1 MPMKKY
7 QIEVT
12 ERQLQLLSYACEK
25 ADRQIIGQ
33 LGISLKDDC
42 LDAWEREYKK
52 ENGIKGTLRTLPEE
66 WHDVRAEVE
75 RHIDELRRLCWR
87 CDRFKAY
94 GINYDKTA
102 DTLWDLHR
110 VFRHAL
116 WKERPVDQRSNM
128 TVDAECPNDFL
139 RYGTEP
145 YAKILKVTDN
155 GKESK
160 GK

>member
-1 MPMKKY
+1 MKKY

-33 LGISLKDDC
+33 LGISLENDC

-52 ENGIKGTLRTLPEE
+52 ENNIKGALRTLPEE
-66 WHDVRAEVE
+66 WYDVRAKVE
-75 RHIDELRRLCWR
+75 KHIDELRQLCWK
-87 CDRFKAY
+87 CDKIHYY
-94 GINYDKTA
+94 GINYDSHA
-102 DTLWDLHR
+102 DTLFDLHR

-116 WKERPVDQRSNM
+116 WKERPAGQRSNI
-128 TVDAECPNDFL
+128 TVDSENPMDYVT
-139 RYGTEP
+139 YGEEP
-145 YAKILKVTDN
+145 LAKILKVVDD
-155 GKESK
+155 GKKRK

>member
-1 MPMKKY
+1 MKKY

-33 LGISLKDDC
+33 LGISLENDC
-42 LDAWEREYKK
+42 LDAWEYEYKK
-52 ENGIKGTLRTLPEE
+52 DNNIKGALRTLPKE

-75 RHIDELRRLCWR
+75 RHIDELRQLCWK
-87 CDRFKAY
+87 CDKFRSY
-94 GINYDKTA
+94 GINYNETA

-116 WKERPVDQRSNM
+116 WKERPADKRSNV
-128 TVDAECPNDFL
+128 TVDAECPSESL
-139 RYGTEP
+139 RYGSEP
-145 YAKILKVTDN
+145 FAKILKVVDD
-155 GKESK
+155 GKK
-160 GK
+160 RKDK

>member
-1 MPMKKY
+1 MKKY

-33 LGISLKDDC
+33 LGLSLEDDC

-52 ENGIKGTLRTLPEE
+52 ENNIKGALRTFPEE
-66 WHDVRAEVE
+66 WYDVRAKVE
-75 RHIDELRRLCWR
+75 KHIDELRQLCWK
-87 CDRFKAY
+87 CDKFHYY
-94 GINYDKTA
+94 GINYDSHA
-102 DTLWDLHR
+102 DTLFDLHR

-116 WKERPVDQRSNM
+116 WKERPAGQRSNI
-128 TVDAECPNDFL
+128 TVDSENPMD
-139 RYGTEP
+139 YGTYGEEP
-145 YAKILKVTDN
+145 LAKILKVVDD
-155 GKESK
+155 GKKRK